1 MSEGV
6 EQNNHQKKSSAGV
19 WILITIL
26 ALLLAGVLGWMYSKE
41 SKAFEECQATNAQFE
56 LEMKAMNEALS
67 GYIDG
72 ATMDLKHDFTQML
85 ATYDKLME
93 KDASQADSIQV
104 QKDSIQ
110 NLLDQLQDTRNRS
123 YYEINQLKKRNER
136 LREIMN
142 HYLVTIDSLN
152 TLNVDL
158 TSRLD
163 ETSSMLEETTSERD
177 RLREITEQSAELLT
191 KGAQL
196 NAFNFIT
203 EALRYKSVGSGTRE
217 VNKAKRVDVISSTF
231 TIGENKIART
241 GNKMVYMQ
249 IVDPNGQVL
258 YKRPND
264 VVDISGSE
272 ILYSGKREINYQGQL
287 LDMTIVFNLEGKEI
301 PTGNYSIKIFADGA
315 LIGKDTFTLK

>member
-1 MSEGV
+1 MSENL
-6 EQNNHQKKSSAGV
+6 QQTNKSSAGV

-26 ALLLAGVLGWMYSKE
+26 ALLIAGVLGWMYSKE
-41 SKAFEECQATNAQFE
+41 ARAYENCQTTNAQFE
-56 LEMKAMNEALS
+56 LEMQAMNEALS

-72 ATMDLKHDFTQML
+72 ATMDLKKDFAQML
-85 ATYDKLME
+85 STYDKLME
-93 KDASQADSIQV
+93 KDASMTDSLQI

-110 NLLDQLQDTRNRS
+110 RLLSSLQDTRNRS

-152 TLNVDL
+152 TLNVNL
-158 TSRLD
+158 TSQLD
-163 ETSSMLEETTSERD
+163 KTSTQLKETTTERD
-177 RLREITEQSAELLT
+177 KLREINEQSAELLT

-196 NAFNFIT
+196 SAFNFVT
-203 EALRYKSVGSGTRE
+203 EAQKYKSAGAGTKG
-217 VNKAKRVDVISSTF
+217 VNKANKVEVITCTF

-241 GNKMVYMQ
+241 GNKMIYLQ
-249 IVDPNGQVL
+249 ITDPNGQVL

-264 VVDISGSE
+264 VVQVAGSE

-287 LDMTIVFNLEGKEI
+287 IDMTIVYNLEGKEI
-301 PTGNYSIKIFADGA
+301 PSGNYTVKIFADGA